1 MTENKNKNAHY
12 HLAKAKKAATEASKV
27 LRNYFQDDTG
37 IISALNKDIKTKA
50 DLTAEKII
58 IDILK
63 ETGLLI
69 LSEEKGIIQGTE
81 KSVTPKDILLFED
94 PIWIV
99 DPLDG
104 TYNFVR
110 QIPVYSVSI
119 CLWIKGQPLV
129 GVIADIPNDKTYC
142 GIVGE
147 GATCNEKVIKVSEQS
162 EITQSCLATG
172 FPTERNYDENSLM
185 KSVRHFKSFKKIRM
199 IGSASLSLANVAC
212 GNFDSYFEEGI
223 KIWDVSAGLA
233 LVLAAG
239 GKVHFTEINNN
250 WQSNVCAT
258 NNLLPLYL

>member
-1 MTENKNKNAHY
+1 M
-12 HLAKAKKAATEASKV
+12 
-27 LRNYFQDDTG
+27 
-37 IISALNKDIKTKA
+37 
-50 DLTAEKII
+50 
-58 IDILK
+58 
-63 ETGLLI
+63 
-69 LSEEKGIIQGTE
+69 
-81 KSVTPKDILLFED
+81 
-94 PIWIV
+94 

-185 KSVRHFKSFKKIRM
+185 KSVRHFKSFKK
-199 IGSASLSLANVAC
+199 
-212 GNFDSYFEEGI
+212 FE
-223 KIWDVSAGLA
+223 
-233 LVLAAG
+233 
-239 GKVHFTEINNN
+239 
-250 WQSNVCAT
+250 
-258 NNLLPLYL
+258 